1 MPVAEPL
8 PPVLIITTI
17 GALLAM
23 SVSFSRGSRRFGVPV
38 GTD

>member
-1 MPVAEPL
+1 MPAAEPL

-17 GALLAM
+17 GALAM
-23 SVSFSRGSRRFGVPV
+23 SVIFSRGSRRFGVPV